1 MVSTVWKMR
10 SYSPLVF
17 QAEYQNL
24 RYTADISVQERI
36 RTVIIIQ
43 ENETIAWKR
52 PSLLIS
58 W

>member
-1 MVSTVWKMR
+1 MKDA
-10 SYSPLVF
+10 YPYGYILL
-17 QAEYQNL
+17 EYQNL

-36 RTVIIIQ
+36 RAVIIIQ